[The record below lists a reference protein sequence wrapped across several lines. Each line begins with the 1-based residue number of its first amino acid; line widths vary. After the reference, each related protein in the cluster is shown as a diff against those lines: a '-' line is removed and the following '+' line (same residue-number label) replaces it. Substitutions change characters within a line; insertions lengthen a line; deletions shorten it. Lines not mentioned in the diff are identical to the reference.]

1 MKSAI
6 NKKMN
11 NVVHKLYLVTLKYP
25 LEIERARELD
35 ERDSRNSRLTR
46 DFGEQND
53 K

>member
-6 NKKMN
+6 NKKMD
-11 NVVHKLYLVTLKYP
+11 NVVHKLCPATLKYP
-25 LEIERARELD
+25 LEIERARELV
-35 ERDSRNSRLTR
+35 SRLTR